1 MTLDCE
7 IVVTRSGAKAVRD
20 RLTGELMHP
29 VVGPAVESQRLYIA
43 PSRLEER
50 LRESGESLVLLDV
63 GLGAASN
70 AIAAWSLAHAI
81 GRRHLTIVS
90 FDRSTAALE
99 LALEHGDAFGLAGDA
114 ASAARAL
121 LDRGVHESPHVSW
134 RLALGDLL
142 PMLAREPAASADVVF
157 WDPFS
162 PKANPDLWTL
172 AAFTAVH
179 RLCRDGATL
188 HTYSRATA
196 VRSALLLAGF
206 AVGEGVMLEQGRRT
220 TEAAMHA
227 RDLRE
232 PLERRFLERLG
243 RSSAAFPVDAPPDAL
258 DRVSRAAQF
267 R

>member
-29 VVGPAVESQRLYIA
+29 VVGPAVESQRLYIG

-50 LRESGESLVLLDV
+50 LQQDGESSLVLLDV

-70 AIAAWSLAHAI
+70 AIAAWSLAHLV

-99 LALEHGDAFGLAGDA
+99 LALGHGDAFGLAGDA
-114 ASAARAL
+114 SVAARAL
-121 LDRGVHESPHVSW
+121 LDHGAHESAHVSW
-134 RLALGDLL
+134 RLSLGDLL
-142 PMLAREPAASADVVF
+142 PMLAREPAASSDLVF

-172 AAFTAVH
+172 AAFAAVH

-232 PLERRFLERLG
+232 PLDRRFLERLA

-258 DRVSRAAQF
+258 EHVSRSAQF
-267 R
+267 